1 MALSNNTAEDVSRIT
16 LGSVETQMMELFYE
30 NDDTEEFDVDTIKLN
45 QIRSGRLK

>member
-1 MALSNNTAEDVSRIT
+1 MLRGNPNYDDYLTNCK
-16 LGSVETQMMELFYE
+16 MMELFYE